1 MSLQHRPEHDEL
13 RATLRGFLADRMAE
27 PAVRS
32 DVDTEPGYRAE
43 VWRQFC
49 AQLGVAAIAVPEQYG
64 GGGFGQVELGIVLEE
79 TGAALATMPLLATAV
94 LGAGLLLASGDD
106 ACCAELLPG
115 VAEGETTLA
124 VAVQGH
130 GTAWAGPQ
138 EPVLATGT
146 GTGWTLRGE
155 VSFVLDGAS
164 ADHLLVVGRHDAGAS
179 VFLVAGTDVERTPMT
194 TLDET
199 RKQAVV
205 RFAGAPARLVGTPGD
220 GDRAL
225 AHTLVRARAALAAES
240 VGVCR
245 RMLEMAVGYAK
256 VREQFGRPIG
266 SFQAVKH
273 LCSTMLIETELA
285 TSATRM
291 AADAL
296 DAAVPDAELQV
307 AAAAAATADT
317 LDLVAAEMIE
327 VFGGIGFTWEHPAH
341 LYYKRAVSSARLWG
355 GSARLRAAIFEGA
368 AR

>member
-1 MSLQHRPEHDEL
+1 VSLHHLPEHDEL
-13 RATLRGFLADRMAE
+13 RSTLRRFLADRMAE

-32 DVDTEPGYRAE
+32 DVDTAAGHRAQ
-43 VWRQFC
+43 VWQQFC
-49 AQLGVAAIAVPEQYG
+49 GELGMAAIAVPEQYG

-79 TGAALATMPLLATAV
+79 TGAALATLPLMATVV
-94 LGAGLLLASGDD
+94 LGAELLLASGDE
-106 ACCAELLPG
+106 ACCAEVLPG

-130 GTAWAGPQ
+130 GTDWDGHQ
-138 EPVLATGT
+138 EPVLANSAGD
-146 GTGWTLRGE
+146 GWTVRGE
-155 VSFVLDGAS
+155 VSFVIDGAG
-164 ADHLLVVGRHDAGAS
+164 ADQLLVVGRHEDTAS
-179 VFLVAGTDVERTPMT
+179 LFLVDGEDVGRTPMT

-199 RKQAVV
+199 RKQAVI
-205 RFAGAPARLVGTPGD
+205 RFADAPARLVGTRGD

-225 AHTLVRARAALAAES
+225 AHTLVRARAALASES

-273 LCSTMLIETELA
+273 LCSTMLIETELI
-285 TSATRM
+285 TSAARV

-296 DAAVPDAELQV
+296 DVAAPDAELQV
-307 AAAAAATADT
+307 AVAAAAGADA